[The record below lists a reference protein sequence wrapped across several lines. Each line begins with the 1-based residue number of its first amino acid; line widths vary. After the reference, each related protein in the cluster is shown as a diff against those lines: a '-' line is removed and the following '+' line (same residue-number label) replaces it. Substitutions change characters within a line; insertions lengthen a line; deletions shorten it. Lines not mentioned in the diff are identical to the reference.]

1 MNKYYISI
9 FAILLP
15 VFIHAQQFDR
25 SIVWGGI
32 QADNAAHI
40 EIDDAGDIICSG
52 TFTGN
57 AHFPI
62 GTINGEGFQDIFVT
76 KSSSDGS
83 PIWEISIGGPNTDQV
98 LAMNLDSDGNIWLA
112 GRFQGNIDL
121 NPGPGLTVIN
131 ASPSGNI
138 DGFLAKYSGID
149 GSLIESYNISAGGI
163 LDIRSIQTN
172 DQGDVFIAGQFVQ
185 TVDFDLGPGQ
195 YELSSTLNSAD
206 GFIAKYNSEMELQ
219 WVNQVGSFT
228 PAIDYFSDLKLSPD
242 GSLYVTGLIGGN
254 ADIDPG
260 NGIVMVNAAIDAVLI
275 RYSQFDGSL
284 SWGFNLGGNSIEIG
298 VSLLIS
304 EDLDVIMTGTFNSS
318 SMDVDPGAGSFI
330 ISKLGSDASPFITR
344 YSSEG
349 ELVSAVVLEAT
360 ANSTASINKL
370 IPGFGNTI
378 IALGNFNGSIDID
391 LKTDSE
397 ELLVSENGSTDGFV
411 AQYESNWELDK
422 LIHIGGEGNEIIN
435 DGVLSGIY
443 LSVACQFDDFC
454 KPNANDTTTIALKSS
469 GFDASILVW
478 NMLPTVLS
486 VEQQSKSND
495 FVIFPNPAN
504 NYFSVKTDKPNLEIR
519 IWDVE
524 GRLIL
529 HSKAKSNINISH
541 LDSGVYLIEEISTKG
556 PSAYKRFIKQ

>member
-1 MNKYYISI
+1 MNKNYLLFI
-9 FAILLP
+9 AIVLP
-15 VFIHAQQFDR
+15 VLIYAQQFDR

-40 EIDDAGDIICSG
+40 EIDESGDIICSG

-76 KSSSDGS
+76 KSNSDGS
-83 PIWEISIGGPNTDQV
+83 PIWEITIGGANTDQV
-98 LAMNLDSDGNIWLA
+98 LAMNLDPDGTIWLA
-112 GRFQGNIDL
+112 GRFQGAIDL
-121 NPGPGLTVIN
+121 NPGSGLTVISAN
-131 ASPSGNI
+131 PSGNI
-138 DGFLAKYSGID
+138 DGFLAKYSGVD
-149 GSLIESYNISAGGI
+149 GSLLQSYNITDGGI

-172 DQGDVFIAGQFVQ
+172 DQGDVFIAGQFLQ

-195 YELSSTLNSAD
+195 HELSSTLNSAD
-206 GFIAKYNSEMELQ
+206 GFVAKYNSEMELQ

-260 NGIVMVNAAIDAVLI
+260 NGTVMVNAAIDAVLI

-304 EDLDVIMTGTFNSS
+304 EDLEVLLTGTFNSN
-318 SMDVDPGAGSFI
+318 SMDVDPGPGSFI

-344 YSSEG
+344 YSSDG
-349 ELVSAVVLEAT
+349 DLVSAVVLEAT

-391 LKTDSE
+391 LRTDSD

-422 LIHIGGEGNEIIN
+422 LIHIGGEGDEIIN

-443 LSVACQFDDFC
+443 LNAACQFNNTC
-454 KPNANDTTTIALKSS
+454 KPNIDDTATVALKSS

-478 NMLPTVLS
+478 NMLPTVLN
-486 VEQQSKSND
+486 VQNQSQNNEL
-495 FVIFPNPAN
+495 VIFPNPAN
-504 NYFSVKTDKPNLEIR
+504 NFISIKPKSLDSDII

-524 GRLIL
+524 GRLIMR
-529 HSKAKSNINISH
+529 SKAMGNINISH
-541 LDSGVYLIEEISTKG
+541 LESGIYLVEETSIKG
-556 PSAYKRFIKQ
+556 PSIYKRFIKQ